1 MRRVSEPRTRR
12 GIAYDELSEYL
23 RVLGVANRLE
33 LLRKLQWPRA
43 VSEIQLTPARRAKD
57 RAPDRA
63 LSRNAVELHLKR
75 LQELGL
81 VHARTR
87 ATAEGRDV
95 TEYVVNHARMFVVTD
110 ELRRVSLQRTSPVE
124 RTDAAEDD
132 PSVEPPQVP
141 KGASLLLVNGP
152 LEGSAFSLK
161 GDGPWVVGRETGVDV
176 ALPYDAFVSR
186 DNTRIVR
193 EGARFVVEAVAGA
206 RNGTRVNWQLLAPGE
221 RRALCAG
228 DVVGVGRSLL
238 VLRVEGDAG

>member
-1 MRRVSEPRTRR
+1 MSEPRPRR

-33 LLRKLQWPRA
+33 LLRKLQLPRA
-43 VSEIQLTPARRAKD
+43 VSEIHLAPARRAKD

-87 ATAEGRDV
+87 SAAEGRDV

-110 ELRRVSLQRTSPVE
+110 ELRRVSLQRTSPVD
-124 RTDAAEDD
+124 RTDAAGDD
-132 PSVEPPQVP
+132 PVVEPPQVP

-152 LEGSAFSLK
+152 LEGSVFPL
-161 GDGPWVVGRETGVDV
+161 GGGGPWVVGRESGVEV

-186 DNTRIVR
+186 ENTRIVR
-193 EGARFVVEAVAGA
+193 EGARLIVEAVAGA
-206 RNGTRVNWQLLAPGE
+206 RNGTRVNWQLLAPRE
-221 RRALCAG
+221 RRALSPG

-238 VLRVEGDAG
+238 VLRVEGGDA